1 MVHQVLYR
9 KYRPKTFEE
18 VVGQERV
25 VRAVTNAIKMGKVAH
40 AYLFSGPRGVGKT
53 TIARLI
59 AKSLNCE
66 GTTKP
71 CNICAFCVE
80 FNSGSSFNLIEI
92 DAASNR
98 GIDEVRELRENV
110 RVTPA
115 HGRYKIYV
123 VDEAHQLTKE
133 AFNALLK
140 TLEEPPAH
148 AVFIL
153 ATTELE
159 KIPQTIISRTQQ
171 FDFRRPTL
179 DEITARLIRLA
190 LSEKLSL
197 EHDAALLIAF
207 AGEGSMRD
215 AESILGKISAIAEK
229 TIDQTMVEEV
239 LGVPPRSALRD
250 MFQSIVKKDSAGALA
265 MVEELHSSG
274 HDINFIF
281 RFLMMYFRNALL
293 LKSDNALMA
302 FVQAELLPQEI
313 EFIQKALPELSIQ
326 DLQKKTAV
334 LLNASRQMSFSPV
347 PQLPLELAIVELCQ

>member
-1 MVHQVLYR
+1 M
-9 KYRPKTFEE
+9 
-18 VVGQERV
+18 GQERV

-53 TIARLI
+53 TVARLI

-66 GTTKP
+66 GDAKP

-98 GIDEVRELRENV
+98 GIDEVRELREHV

-115 HGRYKIYV
+115 RGCYKIYV

-140 TLEEPPAH
+140 TLEEPPQH

-159 KIPQTIISRTQQ
+159 KIPQTIVSRTQQ
-171 FDFRRPTL
+171 FDFRRPNL
-179 DEITARLIRLA
+179 DEISNRLIRLA
-190 LSEKLSL
+190 LSEQLLL
-197 EHDAALLIAF
+197 EQDAARLIAF

-215 AESILGKISAIAEK
+215 AESILGKIVAIAEK
-229 TIDQTMVEEV
+229 TIDQTMVEEA

-250 MFQSIVKKDSAGALA
+250 MFDAIVRKDAPGALSL
-265 MVEELHSSG
+265 VEELHSAG
-274 HDINFIF
+274 HDIHFIF
-281 RFLMMYFRNALL
+281 RFLMIYFRNALL
-293 LKSDNALMA
+293 LKSDNALLP

-313 EFIQKALPELSIQ
+313 EFIQKALPEFTIQ
-326 DLQKKTAV
+326 DLQKKNSV
-334 LLNASRQMSFSPV
+334 LLSSSRQMSFSPV
-347 PQLPLELAIVELCQ
+347 PQLPLELAVVELCQ